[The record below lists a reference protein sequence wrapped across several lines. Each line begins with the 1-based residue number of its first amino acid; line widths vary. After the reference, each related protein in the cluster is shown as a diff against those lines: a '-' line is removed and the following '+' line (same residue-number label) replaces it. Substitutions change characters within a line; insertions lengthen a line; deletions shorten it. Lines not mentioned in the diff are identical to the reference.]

1 MTVFTEGG
9 LEITFNNVLDARRFE
24 DHGLTIMKA
33 VDFLVELPD
42 RYLFIEFKDP
52 EDTDAFPG
60 NADPVQAFQRGE
72 FDQDLKYKYR
82 DSFLY
87 EWAAGRADKPSYYY
101 VLVALR
107 WLSTANLTRRT
118 AALKQ
123 ALPVGGPAEWVRSI
137 VSDCGVFNI
146 ASWNRSFPDYQV
158 RRLT

>member
-9 LEITFNNVLDARRFE
+9 LQITFNNVLDVRKFE

-52 EDTDAFPG
+52 EDSGAFPV
-60 NADPVQAFQRGE
+60 NADPVQAFRRGE
-72 FDQDLKYKYR
+72 LDQDLKYKYR

-87 EWAAGRADKPSYYY
+87 EWATGKTDKPSYYY

-107 WLSTANLTRRT
+107 WLSTAHLTRRT

-123 ALPVGGPAEWVRSI
+123 ALPVGVPSEWLRSI

-146 ASWNRSFPDYQV
+146 ASWNRNFPDYPV
-158 RRLT
+158 RRLP